1 MKPSINSLLLVGAG
15 ALALG
20 LGSGCATDAQYTDPT
35 NSKTQVTTLGA
46 INVHDWDTAADQ
58 MIQSLLTSPALA
70 NVPKQPAVMAVDR
83 IVNKTDD
90 ANLDTESLTKKIRVA
105 LNKSGK
111 VLTTTT
117 YGRNA
122 ESGMAADVLAKQD
135 FMSGDRPVDRSP
147 DFTLTGKIIK
157 NQARA
162 GGTTQVTFVFQL
174 SLTDTRS
181 GLAVWEEEKSIQKT
195 ADRNVLGW

>member
-1 MKPSINSLLLVGAG
+1 MKASLKSVLLVGAG

-35 NSKTQVTTLGA
+35 NSKTQVTTLGS
-46 INVHDWDTAADQ
+46 INVQDWDTAADQ
-58 MIQSLLTSPALA
+58 MIQSLLTSPAIA
-70 NVPKQPAVMAVDR
+70 NVPKQPAVMAIDR

-135 FMSGDRPVDRSP
+135 FMGGDRPVDRSP